1 MKRETKP
8 RALARSGAASVSD
21 ERLKQPAGGLAFLA
35 AFLLLLL
42 YRLVH
47 EGTEGGGAG
56 RARPGGVKIDLQGLD
71 RPQI

>member
-47 EGTEGGGAG
+47 EGTEGEGGVLGG
-56 RARPGGVKIDLQGLD
+56 RDRGVKINL
-71 RPQI
+71 